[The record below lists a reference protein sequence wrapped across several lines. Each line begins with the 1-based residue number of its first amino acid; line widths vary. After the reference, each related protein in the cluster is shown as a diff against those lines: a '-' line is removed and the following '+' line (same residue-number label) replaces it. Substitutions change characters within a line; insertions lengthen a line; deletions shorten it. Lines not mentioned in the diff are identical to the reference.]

1 MVRRSTRRG
10 DSRGRR
16 PGCRVARVACL
27 LLALAPHVRGTAG
40 EELRNAPAPVPAEA
54 RVPEG
59 GRPVAAEALA
69 RNVYVLRGLP
79 GTAEATG
86 GRNGNVGLVVGPR
99 GVVVVDSGG
108 SAAHGRDVIA
118 AVARITERPIRLVV
132 LTHAGQESIFGAA
145 AFQEAGIPVLM
156 HRNAARLM
164 AERCDGCLRRL
175 QDALGERTMAGTRVV
190 TPDRLVLRGGPL
202 DVIGRRLFLI
212 APAATHAIGAMAVL
226 DPQTR
231 TLFAGSLVAIQRV
244 PDMRDTDGTGWPD
257 ALAELGRTRCA
268 HLVPSV
274 GRLGTCSDLA
284 PMAGYF
290 AALDRRVRELLRDDV
305 GLAEVAARSTLPQ
318 FDAWDGYTDLH
329 AQNAQRAYL
338 RLECSLFI
346 H

>member
-1 MVRRSTRRG
+1 MMRRSTRRG
-10 DSRGRR
+10 DDQRR
-16 PGCRVARVACL
+16 CSGCRVALVACL
-27 LLALAPHVRGTAG
+27 LLAGAPHVRGTAG
-40 EELRNAPAPVPAEA
+40 EATRGGPAPAAAEA
-54 RVPEG
+54 RLSEG
-59 GRPVAAEALA
+59 GPLAVEPLA
-69 RNVYVLRGLP
+69 RDVYVLRGAS

-86 GRNGNVGLVVGPR
+86 GRNGNVGFVVGPR
-99 GVVVVDSGG
+99 GVVVVGSGG
-108 SAAHGRDVIA
+108 SAAHGREVIA
-118 AVARITERPIRLVV
+118 AVARTTDRPIRLVV

-190 TPDRLVLRGGPL
+190 TPDRLVPGSGPL
-202 DVIGRRLFLI
+202 DVIGRRLLLV
-212 APAATHAIGAMAVL
+212 APAATRAIGAMAVL

-231 TLFAGSLVAIQRV
+231 TLFAGNLVAIQRV
-244 PDMRDTDGTGWPD
+244 PDMRDTDGAGWPD
-257 ALAELGRTRCA
+257 ALAELGRAHCA

-284 PMAGYF
+284 PLAGYF
-290 AALDRRVRELLRDDV
+290 AALDLRVRELLRHDV
-305 GLAEVAARSTLPQ
+305 GLADVAARSALPQ
-318 FDAWDGYTDLH
+318 FAAWDGYADLH

-338 RLECSLFI
+338 RLERSLFI